1 MQIKING
8 IKVEVQPHM
17 TILQA
22 ARKAGI
28 DIPALCSMEGIHEIG
43 SCRICVVEVK
53 GARTLMPAC
62 ITRVE
67 EGMEVFTHT
76 AKVRRARKTILEL
89 ILSDHPEECL
99 ICAKNNQC
107 ELQKLAMQMNVQRV
121 RYEGEYSPRIIDDE
135 SPAVVRDSAKCILCR
150 RCVMVCSQIQGVNAI
165 APIGRGSRTIIAP
178 AGRESI
184 MNSPCVQ
191 CGQCVNVCP
200 TGALTEKSH
209 AARVWE
215 ALEDPGLYTVVQ
227 TAPAVR
233 VAIGEM
239 FGLDPGTPVTGKM
252 VSALKRLGFDRV
264 FDTNFSADLTIME
277 EVSELIQRIN
287 EGGQLPMIT
296 SCSPGWIN
304 YLEYFFP
311 HLTGHLSTCK
321 SPQQMFGAIIKTY
334 YAEKAGI
341 PADRIFT
348 VSVMPCTAK
357 KYESQRPEM
366 HSSGY
371 RDVDAV
377 LTTRELGAMLKEA
390 GIDLLSSS
398 EQSFDE
404 PFGPGSGAG
413 AIFGNTG
420 GVMEAALRTAYEMI
434 TGEELK
440 NLEFHQVR
448 NLDQVKEASVDIG
461 GMQLSVAV
469 VHGLGNIKEILE
481 EIGQGKSPYHFIEV
495 MCCPGGCIGGGG
507 QPLSKDPEIR
517 QKRIAGLYM
526 EDQNLPVRKSHENP
540 VIKQLYREFLGRPL
554 GQKSHEL
561 LHTRYQNRRELI
573 HSAY

>member
-561 LHTRYQNRRELI
+561 LHTRYQNLRELI